1 MKKNRVIG
9 MVFAATM
16 MFSACNTDDFLGIK
30 PRGKEIASTC
40 QHYDGLFN
48 SLEMIYYGEMAG
60 PMFYSTVMS
69 DEFYSTPQSLE
80 QLNQTSGGPQA
91 QAAYCWETEI
101 MRVDETCG
109 EWNYGQNLY
118 VYNMIINEVM
128 NASDGTEAEK
138 LSLQSEARVMRAYLH
153 FCNAQFFCKPYH
165 EETASTD
172 LGLPIIKEANT
183 NTESFERGTL
193 KEFYDFI
200 LQEMEES
207 CPNIQNATNHLF
219 RAEKADAYAMLG
231 NIYFFMR
238 QYDKALTNLRLAK
251 QYADENGA
259 SFLYN
264 LNEQTDMWI
273 TEMPT
278 HFSNQENMMDLCAW
292 LNPFT
297 YYSFFYNPATI
308 YVKEE
313 YYNLFSENDRRKFR
327 FVMEGEDE
335 YWRSTQYYV
344 NLGPTSPEL
353 YLTLAECEAREGDE
367 ETAKALLYE
376 LRKTRMPEDEAA
388 LPATITDRNSLIR
401 YCVEERIREQLGT
414 GKFWLDMRRLWN
426 DPLFQDYKEN
436 YAHPIGDEVYKLTE
450 ERLVMRIPPLVM
462 QWNPGWQDND

>member
-1 MKKNRVIG
+1 MNSDKPIHVVLGRIFQHLLCTIDGKNYLIG
-9 MVFAATM
+9 FHL
-16 MFSACNTDDFLGIK
+16 NEDDIPMAYIIIAPTIIWK
-30 PRGKEIASTC
+30 HNGKDIAI
-40 QHYDGLFN
+40 H
-48 SLEMIYYGEMAG
+48 
-60 PMFYSTVMS
+60 
-69 DEFYSTPQSLE
+69 
-80 QLNQTSGGPQA
+80 
-91 QAAYCWETEI
+91 
-101 MRVDETCG
+101 
-109 EWNYGQNLY
+109 
-118 VYNMIINEVM
+118 
-128 NASDGTEAEK
+128 
-138 LSLQSEARVMRAYLH
+138 
-153 FCNAQFFCKPYH
+153 
-165 EETASTD
+165 
-172 LGLPIIKEANT
+172 
-183 NTESFERGTL
+183 
-193 KEFYDFI
+193 
-200 LQEMEES
+200 
-207 CPNIQNATNHLF
+207 
-219 RAEKADAYAMLG
+219 
-231 NIYFFMR
+231 
-238 QYDKALTNLRLAK
+238 
-251 QYADENGA
+251 ADENGA

-278 HFSNQENMMDLCAW
+278 HFTNEENMMDLCVW

-297 YYSFFYNPATI
+297 YYSFSYNPATI